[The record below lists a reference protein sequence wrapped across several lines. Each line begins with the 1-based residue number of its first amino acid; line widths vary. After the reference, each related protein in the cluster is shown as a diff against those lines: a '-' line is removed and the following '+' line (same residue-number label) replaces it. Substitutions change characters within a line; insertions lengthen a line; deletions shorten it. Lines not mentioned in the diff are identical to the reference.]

1 MVRPPVLDTPRRP
14 RRVRVLSEDERAL
27 WDGVARSA
35 KPLRRRKAVAEAMTP
50 AAEANGEGP
59 PALPPSVQAKVTA
72 KTPAKT
78 PAKVAAKAP
87 PPLATLARR
96 ERTHIARG
104 RREIEARLDLHGL
117 TLIRAH
123 AVLRRFL
130 VRAQGEGLT
139 LVLVITGKGGRDGKG
154 SGALRREVPEWLA
167 LAEFR
172 GLVVGFEEAH
182 VAHGGGGA
190 LYVRVRRGR

>member
-1 MVRPPVLDTPRRP
+1 
-14 RRVRVLSEDERAL
+14 
-27 WDGVARSA
+27 
-35 KPLRRRKAVAEAMTP
+35 
-50 AAEANGEGP
+50 
-59 PALPPSVQAKVTA
+59 
-72 KTPAKT
+72 
-78 PAKVAAKAP
+78 
-87 PPLATLARR
+87 R
-96 ERTHIARG
+96 ERGRIARG
-104 RREIEARLDLHGL
+104 HTGIEARLDLHGL

-182 VAHGGGGA
+182 AAHGGAGA

>member
-1 MVRPPVLDTPRRP
+1 MARPPRLDPPRRS
-14 RRVRVLSEDERAL
+14 RRTRVLSDDERML
-27 WDGVARSA
+27 WEGVVRSA
-35 KPLRRRKAVAEAMTP
+35 KPLRGRRPARPATDVEPPPAVP
-50 AAEANGEGP
+50 ANGHAAPPVAQPATGP
-59 PALPPSVQAKVTA
+59 R
-72 KTPAKT
+72 
-78 PAKVAAKAP
+78 AAKAA
-87 PPLATLARR
+87 PPLAPLARR
-96 ERTHIARG
+96 ERGRIARG
-104 RREIEARLDLHGL
+104 HTGIEARLDLHGL

-182 VAHGGGGA
+182 AAHGGAGA

>member
-1 MVRPPVLDTPRRP
+1 MVRPPVLDTSRRP

-27 WDGVARSA
+27 WDSVARSA
-35 KPLRRRKAVAEAMTP
+35 KPLRRRKA
-50 AAEANGEGP
+50 AAEAVAPGVGAIGQVP
-59 PALPPSVQAKVTA
+59 QALPPSAAASSALAKV
-72 KTPAKT
+72 PAKA
-78 PAKVAAKAP
+78 PAKAP

-96 ERTHIARG
+96 ERGRIARG
-104 RREIEARLDLHGL
+104 HTEIEARLDLHGL
-117 TLIRAH
+117 TLTRAH

-154 SGALRREVPEWLA
+154 SGALRREVPEWLS

-172 GLVVGFEEAH
+172 DLVVGFEEAH
-182 VAHGGGGA
+182 AAHGGGGA

>member
-1 MVRPPVLDTPRRP
+1 MVRPPVLETPRRS

-35 KPLRRRKAVAEAMTP
+35 KPLRRRKA
-50 AAEANGEGP
+50 AAEAVAPGAGANGQVP
-59 PALPPSVQAKVTA
+59 QALPPSAVAA
-72 KTPAKT
+72 SAPAKT
-78 PAKVAAKAP
+78 PAKAP

-96 ERTHIARG
+96 ERGRIVRG
-104 RREIEARLDLHGL
+104 RTEIEARLDLHGL
-117 TLIRAH
+117 TLTRAH

-154 SGALRREVPEWLA
+154 SGALRREVPEWLS

-182 VAHGGGGA
+182 AAHGGGGA

>member
-1 MVRPPVLDTPRRP
+1 MARPPRLDPPRRS
-14 RRVRVLSEDERAL
+14 RRTRVLSDDERML
-27 WDGVARSA
+27 WEGVVRSA
-35 KPLRRRKAVAEAMTP
+35 KPLRGRRSARPATDAEPPPAVPVNGHAVPPGAPP
-50 AAEANGEGP
+50 AA
-59 PALPPSVQAKVTA
+59 LPR
-72 KTPAKT
+72 
-78 PAKVAAKAP
+78 AAKAA
-87 PPLATLARR
+87 PPLAPLARR
-96 ERTHIARG
+96 ERTHIVRG

-182 VAHGGGGA
+182 AAHGGAGA